1 MTLLSDN
8 RTEEVISDE
17 IMAEVEKVALETLI
31 YDEFDTE
38 CEVSLSF
45 VNDDEIREINASFR
59 NIDKSTDVLSF
70 PQIDYDVDEVVMTNE
85 NGEIVLGDIII
96 SVDTAK
102 RQAEEYG
109 HSLKREICFLTCH
122 SMLHLL
128 GYDHMTEEDEKEMFA
143 KQRDILEKVGIT
155 RE

>member
-1 MTLLSDN
+1 MLGGDQEGIDPDRVEISLTLVDAEEIQQLN
-8 RTEEVISDE
+8 RDYRNVD
-17 IMAEVEKVALETLI
+17 KV
-31 YDEFDTE
+31 
-38 CEVSLSF
+38 
-45 VNDDEIREINASFR
+45 
-59 NIDKSTDVLSF
+59 TDVLSF

-85 NGEIVLGDIII
+85 KGEIVLGDIII

-109 HSLKREICFLTCH
+109 HSLKREICFLTVH

-128 GYDHMTEEDEKEMFA
+128 GYDHMTEEEEAEMFG
-143 KQRDILEKVGIT
+143 KQKDILEKAGIT